1 MADNIFAMIHRGYR
15 PLPPA
20 EQVQEQPDYD
30 QVEPGFAC
38 SICGESDHDN
48 LVNRDG
54 IVHCATCGHD
64 YDLEPER
71 AEEA

>member
-1 MADNIFAMIHRGYR
+1 MRDLVDEFNASGIQGA
-15 PLPPA
+15 PLDIVLECYGCP
-20 EQVQEQPDYD
+20 
-30 QVEPGFAC
+30 
-38 SICGESDHDN
+38 ICGESDHDN

-71 AEEA
+71 EEASNA